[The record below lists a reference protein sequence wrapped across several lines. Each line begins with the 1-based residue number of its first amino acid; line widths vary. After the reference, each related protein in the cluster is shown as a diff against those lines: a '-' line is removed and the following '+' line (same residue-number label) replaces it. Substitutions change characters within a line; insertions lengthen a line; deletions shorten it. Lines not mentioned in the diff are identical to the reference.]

1 MSTSSRVIIIQVRK
15 MKKYKI
21 GDIVDGK
28 ITGIQNY
35 GIFVNINNEYNGL
48 IHISQVSNSF
58 VKNIND
64 YVKVNDVIKVKIIN
78 IDDKNK
84 RLKLSIKDLNYK
96 NDSIKFEDSNKNG
109 FKSLQKQLNPWIKE
123 KLAEIN
129 KD

>member
-1 MSTSSRVIIIQVRK
+1 MYTVN
-15 MKKYKI
+15 KI
-21 GDIVDGK
+21 VKGK
-28 ITGIQNY
+28 VQGITEY
-35 GIFVNINNEYNGL
+35 GIFVKLDDAYNGL

>member
-1 MSTSSRVIIIQVRK
+1 

-109 FKSLQKQLNPWIKE
+109 FKSN
-123 KLAEIN
+123 
-129 KD
+129 

>member
-1 MSTSSRVIIIQVRK
+1 

-58 VKNIND
+58 VKNKND

>member
-1 MSTSSRVIIIQVRK
+1 MSTSSRVIIIYVRK

>member
-1 MSTSSRVIIIQVRK
+1 

-58 VKNIND
+58 VKT
-64 YVKVNDVIKVKIIN
+64 
-78 IDDKNK
+78 
-84 RLKLSIKDLNYK
+84 
-96 NDSIKFEDSNKNG
+96 
-109 FKSLQKQLNPWIKE
+109 
-123 KLAEIN
+123 
-129 KD
+129 